1 MVVLGFFLVHIF
13 PRSDWIRTDTK
24 YISRFSP
31 SAGKY
36 GSEKLQIRKFFTQW
50 ISCQYYQNV
59 HDIVCV
65 CQVDLSR
72 SKILDKSNEQFGFS
86 HCKGIYNNDEQ

>member
-1 MVVLGFFLVHIF
+1 M
-13 PRSDWIRTDTK
+13 
-24 YISRFSP
+24 
-31 SAGKY
+31 
-36 GSEKLQIRKFFTQW
+36 QW

-59 HDIVCV
+59 HDIVFV

-86 HCKGIYNNDEQ
+86 HCKGIDNHDEQ

>member
-1 MVVLGFFLVHIF
+1 M
-13 PRSDWIRTDTK
+13 
-24 YISRFSP
+24 
-31 SAGKY
+31 
-36 GSEKLQIRKFFTQW
+36 QW

-72 SKILDKSNEQFGFS
+72 SKILDKSNVQFGFS
-86 HCKGIYNNDEQ
+86 HCKGIDNNDEQ